1 MRNLFVKIGTALA
14 EIEKEKGQFE
24 IKCLI
29 ARDPIDPLW
38 DLVLS
43 ADWFWQDRKQTLD
56 FLTDRV
62 LGDLDYESMVH
73 FSGMVTF
80 PPDTCNPLL
89 DALRM
94 IQKNHRA
101 QKYEYMRADGM
112 VMVQTQLTQ
121 ARLVIPLDD
130 TPYQAHERNKT
141 PAQQQH
147 A

>member
-14 EIEKEKGQFE
+14 EIEKEKGEFE

-73 FSGMVTF
+73 FSGMVAY
-80 PPDTCNPLL
+80 PPNTHNPLL

-94 IQKNHRA
+94 IQQNHRA
-101 QKYEYMRADGM
+101 HKYEYMHADGM

-130 TPYQAHERNKT
+130 TPYQAHEPNKT

-147 A
+147 V